1 MSRKINVRSP
11 FYLFVVPDEST
22 TTETTT
28 ETTGSTSE
36 TTLEVTSET
45 TLEVTSETTPEVTSE
60 TTPEVTSETTP
71 PSGGGSTLLTYSC
84 SIASL
89 SGGSISNSGAI
100 TNPNVSDGSVI
111 MKSLTDNGSTLT
123 TYNSNTGSARYVTIW
138 FKIQPNN
145 TYVQTPIW
153 CPLSVYQYAAA
164 TTDPPT
170 TLPTLTC
177 SIAALTGG
185 SIANTGIITDPS
197 VTGGSIIGK
206 SETNGGTLISSVG
219 QNTTTSQQ
227 SFQLWFKIQPNGNYN
242 QTPIWCD
249 ANLNQAAGTFGT
261 HTYYLTAIGQTSVGG
276 FCSGNQSVTTSIKID
291 SSSMSGAVGQ
301 TVYSN
306 GSTTM
311 LGQNR
316 YWIVSNT
323 PYTWNY
329 SGTTPF
335 NWWTISSSGVV
346 TAVGSHT
353 CAAQTTAQPYTQ
365 FHISAGRA
373 SLGDFCNTSSPVQSV
388 VHVPGTSIT
397 YSSAYNKIAYTG
409 SGGNYT
415 AYSGGSQWHIVHNSP
430 MNYSGTSSFNYWQIG
445 SNGMILSSGTSSGC
459 SGSGGGG
466 QIGNEY

>member
-22 TTETTT
+22 TTQTTT
-28 ETTGSTSE
+28 DTTTASTTGTTTGTTGTTSG
-36 TTLEVTSET
+36 TTGTTSVTTGT
-45 TLEVTSETTPEVTSE
+45 TGTTG
-60 TTPEVTSETTP
+60 TT
-71 PSGGGSTLLTYSC
+71 TLLTYSC

-111 MKSLTDNGSTLT
+111 IKSLTENGSTLT

-145 TYVQTPIW
+145 TYIQTPIW
-153 CPLSVYQYAAA
+153 CSLSVYQYAAA

-185 SIANTGIITDPS
+185 SIANTGLITDPS
-197 VTGGSIIGK
+197 ATGGIVIGK

-276 FCSGNQSVTTSIKID
+276 FCSGNQSVTTSIMIN
-291 SSSMSGAVGQ
+291 SSSMTGAVGQ

-311 LGQNR
+311 PGQNR

-346 TAVGSHT
+346 TAVGTHT

-373 SLGDFCNTSSPVQSV
+373 ALGDFCNTSSPVQTI

-415 AYSGGSQWHIVHNSP
+415 SYPGGSQWHIVHNSA